1 MDADPI
7 WAFQRD
13 REMTETEATTLSGV
27 QGRADTAR
35 TVFVTGGSGFV
46 GRRLIPALLS
56 SGYQVSA
63 MARSNESATRV
74 GQLGATA
81 IRGDLA
87 DLAALTTAMRG
98 CELVVHAAGRFRQG
112 GGHSEY
118 VRDNVDG
125 TRNML
130 TAAKA
135 AGVRRFVYVGAAGCL
150 VGGKPVQD
158 ADESWPL
165 QELAYS
171 PYFRSKT
178 IADHA
183 VRAAS
188 SARFATCVVR
198 PGVIWGGGDD
208 VFTASI
214 VEATRAGKMMFIDGG
229 RYFMVTSHVDN
240 TVRGILLALEK
251 GGGGEAYF
259 VFDEGAVRTRDFF
272 GRLLQAQGLEAPERS
287 IPFAVGWTMA
297 SIMEAMWKVL
307 RLSGSPPV
315 NRELVKLTG
324 GPFVVSDRK
333 ARAEL
338 GYTPVIS
345 RDAAI
350 DAMAKSARTAGVRP
364 QP

>member
-1 MDADPI
+1 
-7 WAFQRD
+7 
-13 REMTETEATTLSGV
+13 MTETTATSVNGV
-27 QGRADTAR
+27 HERADTAR

-56 SGYQVSA
+56 SGYEVSA
-63 MARSNESATRV
+63 MARSNESAKLV

-98 CELVVHAAGRFRQG
+98 CELVVHAAGRFREG
-112 GGHSEY
+112 GGHAEY
-118 VRDNVDG
+118 ARDNVAG
-125 TRNML
+125 TSNML
-130 TAAKA
+130 SAAKA
-135 AGVRRFVYVGAAGCL
+135 AGVRRFVYLGAAGCL
-150 VGGKPVQD
+150 VGGKPVQG

-178 IADHA
+178 IADRA

-188 SARFATCVVR
+188 SAGFATCVVR

-229 RYFMVTSHVDN
+229 RYPIVTSHVDN

-251 GGGGEAYF
+251 GAEGEAYF
-259 VFDEGAVRTRDFF
+259 VFDDGTIRTRDFF
-272 GRLLQAQGLEAPERS
+272 GRLLQAQGLEAPDRS
-287 IPFAVGWTMA
+287 IPFAVAWTMA
-297 SIMEAMWKVL
+297 SLMEAMWKVL
-307 RLSGSPPV
+307 GRSGSPPV

-338 GYTPVIS
+338 GYTQVIS

-350 DAMAKSARTAGVRP
+350 EAMAEAARTPRVSL
-364 QP
+364 QH